1 MTQVKWD
8 LANLVKKSDANW
20 DIINPSLVRM
30 GVTIRKCATLLAVSD
45 GRKTTELID
54 VLKAIEASEEWV
66 KNLMIV
72 ARKINA
78 SDFERAC
85 DEVESFVNSKE
96 DKVKLE
102 FVNRRFKAWRVRD
115 LQEAIGA
122 LASQGRIKE
131 VMDSGA
137 KWLVVN
143 KKEK

>member
-1 MTQVKWD
+1 M
-8 LANLVKKSDANW
+8 
-20 DIINPSLVRM
+20 
-30 GVTIRKCATLLAVSD
+30 
-45 GRKTTELID
+45 RKTTELID